1 MSTILITGGTGFAGS
16 HLVEALLHKGE
27 KDIHVSSFGNA
38 DSLVTKLLPSDHIHA
53 LDLTNLEETK
63 KLFQDLKPDQVYH
76 LAAFATVGGSFE
88 NAEKTLENNSK
99 LQLTVLETIKNVCP
113 HARVLIIGS
122 AMEYDFLT
130 SSADSSKKIKED
142 HPLGPVSPYAISKVM
157 QDLLGLSYVY
167 SYKMNI
173 IRARPFNHIGE
184 RQTLD
189 FAIPSFAQQIIAVEK
204 GIQTNLHVGNLD
216 AVRDFTDVKDMVLA
230 YILLMEK
237 GSIGDVYNIG
247 SGEGHTMREILE
259 MMCHLSST
267 HIDIVTDPDKVRP
280 LDVPSVIAD
289 SNKIEKLGWK
299 THISLE
305 ESLERILTEWR
316 NKV

>member
-16 HLVEALLHKGE
+16 HLVEALLQKGE
-27 KDIHVSSFGNA
+27 RDVHVTSFGSA
-38 DSLVTKLLPSDHIHA
+38 ESIVGKLLPSDHIHS
-53 LDLTNLEETK
+53 LDLTNSEQTQ
-63 KLFQDLKPDQVYH
+63 KLFQNLHPDQVYH
-76 LAAFATVGGSFE
+76 LAAFATVGSSFE
-88 NAEKTLENNSK
+88 NAEKTLENNIK
-99 LQLTVLETIKNVCP
+99 LQLTVLETLKNVCS

-130 SSADSSKKIKED
+130 AVADSSKKITED

-189 FAIPSFAQQIIAVEK
+189 FAIPSFAQQITAVEK
-204 GIQTNLHVGNLD
+204 GKQTHLLVGNLE

-237 GSIGDVYNIG
+237 GEVGEVYNIG
-247 SGEGHTMREILE
+247 SGVGHTMREVLE
-259 MMCHLSST
+259 TMCRLSST
-267 HIDIVTDPDKVRP
+267 HIDIITDPDKVRP

-305 ESLERILTEWR
+305 ESLERILIEWR
-316 NKV
+316 NNV